1 MLALQHPPSGIGNA
15 IEIFEADGEWSV
27 RVVENGAERVS
38 SFVMESFALAFAE
51 GQRIRLGLDD
61 IIRL

>member
-1 MLALQHPPSGIGNA
+1 MA
-15 IEIFEADGEWSV
+15 IEIFEVSGEWCV
-27 RVVENGAERVS
+27 RIIENGAERVS

>member
-1 MLALQHPPSGIGNA
+1 MLAPQNCSPDIG
-15 IEIFEADGEWSV
+15 IEIFEASGEWCV
-27 RVVENGAERVS
+27 RIIENGAERVS

-51 GQRIRLGLDD
+51 GQRIRLGVDD